1 MGAGLNAGV
10 NADSAEGRRKA
21 SNGNG
26 KNTEEVLLMKI
37 THLPEDGKNFIPY
50 EVSGKT
56 IDFDDGELMF
66 NVSKKERDYE
76 VVIDICEDY
85 TGGLVMGADAGDKYV
100 AQIII
105 PAREYTEVEKENS
118 NYDPEN
124 EEGTE
129 QPTIKELKPVPFSMD
144 RCELRL
150 WEREV

>member
-1 MGAGLNAGV
+1 
-10 NADSAEGRRKA
+10 
-21 SNGNG
+21 
-26 KNTEEVLLMKI
+26 MKV
-37 THLPEDGKNFIPY
+37 TYLPEDGKNFIPY

-56 IDFDDGELMF
+56 INFDSGELMCD
-66 NVSKKERDYE
+66 VSKKERDYQ
-76 VVIDICEDY
+76 VVIDICKDY
-85 TGGLVMGADAGDKYV
+85 TGGLVMGTRTGTEYV
-100 AQIII
+100 AEIII
-105 PAREYTEVEKENS
+105 PAREYTEVEKENP

>member
-1 MGAGLNAGV
+1 
-10 NADSAEGRRKA
+10 
-21 SNGNG
+21 
-26 KNTEEVLLMKI
+26 MKI

-85 TGGLVMGADAGDKYV
+85 TGGLVMGADAGD
-100 AQIII
+100 
-105 PAREYTEVEKENS
+105 
-118 NYDPEN
+118 N